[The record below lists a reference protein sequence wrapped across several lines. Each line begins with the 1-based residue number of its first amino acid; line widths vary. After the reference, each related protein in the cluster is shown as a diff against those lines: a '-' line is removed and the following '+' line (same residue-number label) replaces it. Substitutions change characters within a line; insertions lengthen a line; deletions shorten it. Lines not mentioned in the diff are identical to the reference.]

1 MIQGLIFDHFTQT
14 VRLISFESPCEA
26 FASKTFTIVGASIEH
41 NLVMIGEDLQE
52 DPEVPIANIDPSILT
67 AFVYDDPPRGDV
79 LFMLTNDKGIP
90 MSIESVHHLETVHT
104 DHLETV
110 HTEQKM

>member
-1 MIQGLIFDHFTQT
+1 MIQGLIFDHLTQT
-14 VRLISFESPCEA
+14 FRLFSFESPCEA

-41 NLVMIGEDLQE
+41 NLVMIGEDSQN
-52 DPEVPIANIDPSILT
+52 DPELPIANIDSQILT

-90 MSIESVHHLETVHT
+90 LSIESVHHLETVRT

-110 HTEQKM
+110 HPEQKM

>member
-1 MIQGLIFDHFTQT
+1 MIQGLLFDHLTQT
-14 VRLISFESPCEA
+14 FRLFSFESPCEA

-41 NLVMIGEDLQE
+41 NLVMIAEDSQDDHE
-52 DPEVPIANIDPSILT
+52 ISIANIDPQLLV

-79 LFMLTNDKGIP
+79 LFMLTNNKGIP
-90 MSIESVHHLETVHT
+90 LSIESVHHLETVHT

-110 HTEQKM
+110 HPEQKM

>member
-1 MIQGLIFDHFTQT
+1 MIQGLLFDHLAQT
-14 VRLISFESPCEA
+14 FRLFSFESPCEA

-41 NLVMIGEDLQE
+41 NLVMIGEDSQD
-52 DPEVPIANIDPSILT
+52 DPEPSIANIDSHILT

-90 MSIESVHHLETVHT
+90 LSIESVHHLETVRA
-104 DHLETV
+104 
-110 HTEQKM
+110 EQKM